1 MSDDVL
7 FSVNQNGAAAIVL
20 NRPKALNSLTYDMVR
35 LIGEKLNEWE
45 TDQNVSVV
53 VIKGAGPK
61 GLCAGGDIKAL
72 YEARSSKQALQ
83 EAERFFETEYE
94 VDMSVHR
101 FPKPIIACLD
111 GIVMGEASA

>member
-1 MSDDVL
+1 
-7 FSVNQNGAAAIVL
+7 
-20 NRPKALNSLTYDMVR
+20 MVR

-83 EAERFFETEYE
+83 EAECFFETEYE
-94 VDMSVHR
+94 VDMVVHR

-111 GIVMGEASA
+111 GIVMGRRRPDIRGQPPDCHGEDKMGDA